1 MVLKKFFKR
10 ILPEVHQIREHKH
23 LQIFGDIL
31 HDPHIFHLTRRS
43 VAGGVATGLFVCFLP
58 MPGHMILAALAAI
71 RFRVNLPLAVI
82 LVWITNPVTMPP
94 IFYLAYKLGSY
105 ILDLPHK
112 RLTFELSWQWFSST
126 FMDIWPSLMLGSLI
140 FATVASVTGYLAIRL
155 IWRLAIINKW
165 EARKQANLKK
175 AGKINTEQ

>member
-58 MPGHMILAALAAI
+58 MPGHMILAALVAI
-71 RFRVNLPLAVI
+71 KLRVNLPLAVI

-94 IFYLAYKLGSY
+94 IFYLAYKLGNY
-105 ILDLPHK
+105 IRMGWICHIKNWPLNFPGNGSAARLWTSGLPWCWAAWYSP
-112 RLTFELSWQWFSST
+112 R
-126 FMDIWPSLMLGSLI
+126 WPP
-140 FATVASVTGYLAIRL
+140 
-155 IWRLAIINKW
+155 
-165 EARKQANLKK
+165 
-175 AGKINTEQ
+175 